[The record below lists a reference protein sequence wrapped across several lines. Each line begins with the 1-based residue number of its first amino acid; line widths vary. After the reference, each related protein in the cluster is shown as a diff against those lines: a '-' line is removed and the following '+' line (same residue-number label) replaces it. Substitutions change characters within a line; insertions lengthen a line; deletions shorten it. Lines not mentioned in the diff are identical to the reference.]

1 MNEDLIWPLF
11 ERDGFERVFTERM
24 SFAEQVRLMQ
34 ETSVLAAP
42 HGAGLT
48 NMMFC
53 REGTHVIEIAD
64 LTFPNP
70 NFYAT
75 AAALRS
81 EERRVGKECR
91 SRLGSYDLR

>member
-1 MNEDLIWPLF
+1 
-11 ERDGFERVFTERM
+11 
-24 SFAEQVRLMQ
+24 MQ

-75 AAALRS
+75 AAALGHHYWLI
-81 EERRVGKECR
+81 EAEGIGDVHPLEK
-91 SRLGSYDLR
+91 DLRVEPSAVEAVLARVEATVAR